1 MAVAPRALIAL
12 AAATTLAG
20 GCKKKKPPPPA
31 PPPAPLPVAALAAIP
46 ADATVVVGLDV
57 AHLAASDVV
66 GRAVAEMFVR
76 DPGLATR
83 FERLARDCGVDVTH
97 QIDHVYLALAPG
109 GAGPARRALL
119 VASGQ
124 LAEASL
130 TRCLQAGVG
139 SGGGDV
145 TVIASGGRSLYK
157 LVEGRHTVYFGFGQA
172 DTVVVGP
179 DLPWVEAALANGPK
193 VGTGVLAPYLALVD
207 QGQALWFTAMMDPD
221 FGTALVRTSKGAI
234 DAPPAAVYAEL
245 DPRGGFHAHAA
256 FVMQSNVDASALVTF
271 ARGELA
277 LGSLAAQAWN
287 LGPVVAK
294 IEVAP
299 QGAEVHFRVALT
311 DAEFKDVLTAVDSGG
326 GGGQIAPPAAD
337 GGLGTAPDARDDAG
351 P

>member
-1 MAVAPRALIAL
+1 MAVARRALIAL

-20 GCKKKKPPPPA
+20 GCKKKKAPPA
-31 PPPAPLPVAALAAIP
+31 PPPPPPPVAALAAIP

-76 DPGLATR
+76 DPGLAAR

-119 VASGQ
+119 VASGA

-139 SGGGDV
+139 GGGGDV
-145 TVIASGGRSLYK
+145 TVLASGGRSLYK

-172 DTVVVGP
+172 DTVVIGP
-179 DLPWVEAALANGPK
+179 DLPWVEAALASGPK
-193 VGTGVLAPYLALVD
+193 VGAGVLAPYLALVD
-207 QGQALWFTAMMDPD
+207 QGQALWFTAIMDPEL
-221 FGTALVRTSKGAI
+221 GTALVRTTKGAI
-234 DAPPAAVYAEL
+234 GSAPTAVYAEL

-256 FVMQSNVDASALVTF
+256 FVMASNVDASALATF

-299 QGAEVHFRVALT
+299 QGAEVHFRVKLT
-311 DAEFKDVLTAVDSGG
+311 DAEFKDVLAAVDSGG

-337 GGLGTAPDARDDAG
+337 GGLGAAPDARDDAG